1 MISKGM
7 TIRTISQRIS
17 NVLFLAIMLS
27 FLVSSC
33 TDEVSYN
40 KSADVHHEGWAPA
53 DTLLFDFNVVD
64 TIPLGRLNILER
76 NRSYQLSLSFRYS
89 DEYRYK
95 TLPIHILIDGRKSFV
110 VKQELSRRPTWGSL
124 MQDEFLVK
132 GIPVSFADTGRHVLS
147 LYPDTTL
154 VGIYSVG
161 IDLQK

>member
-27 FLVSSC
+27 FLGSSC

-53 DTLLFDFNVVD
+53 DTLLFDFNVLDPVPTGVFNALSLD
-64 TIPLGRLNILER
+64 KRY
-76 NRSYQLSLSFRYS
+76 SLSLSIRYS
-89 DEYRYK
+89 DEYKYVTVPLHINVGSK
-95 TLPIHILIDGRKSFV
+95 KYFFNPTLQRNS
-110 VKQELSRRPTWGSL
+110 TWGSL
-124 MQDEFLVK
+124 VQDDFVMS
-132 GIPVSFADTGRHVLS
+132 GISISFQDTGKHILS
-147 LYPDTTL
+147 IYPDTML

-161 IDLQK
+161 VDIR